1 MGPVYVHNHT
11 GEFDDK
17 HVDNGVLKTAWEIL
31 IERTD
36 PRYVA
41 FQVDAFWATDAFDDA
56 TGTATAAFIN
66 KYPTRVKL
74 MHVKDGINV
83 GAAQPEPDQHA
94 AAARR
99 APSARV
105 RSTTGRSSPPARAR
119 SSTTARSRT
128 ARTLTDMVTSLRN
141 LKGRGPTVVPS
152 VLAPADHVPVRR
164 RRHRGRRERRPDHD
178 QEHGRRPAHDHR
190 TSRSPTAT
198 PPASQQPGPRG
209 RAPRRLPGRRRRRL
223 HRRRHRSER
232 DLLRQRRLQ
241 ADEHQHQVGG
251 PSDRRLERRQR
262 DGVHPAQRPE
272 HRPTRPVASAAT
284 SDTALSLTLGPP
296 GSFGTFVPAIAR
308 TYDTAAAASVVSTA
322 GNATLSVSD
331 PSAAATGK
339 LVNGTFSL
347 SQPLQ
352 VNATNAANTTS
363 AFAPL
368 STTAGTPTN
377 LLTYNGPT
385 AGADN
390 VTIGFRQ
397 AIVANE
403 VLRSGNYIEDAD
415 LHAVHHAAVGQ

>member
-1 MGPVYVHNHT
+1 MGPVYLHNHT
-11 GEFDDK
+11 SEFDNK
-17 HVDNGVLKTAWEIL
+17 HIDNGVLKTAWDIQV
-31 IERTD
+31 ERTD

-41 FQVDAFWATDAFDDA
+41 YQVDAFWATDAFDDA
-56 TGTATAAFIN
+56 TGAATAAFIN
-66 KYPTRVKL
+66 KHPTRVKL
-74 MHVKDGINV
+74 MQVKDGINV
-83 GAAQPEPDQHA
+83 GAAFN
-94 AAARR
+94 
-99 APSARV
+99 PSATNSRGGQP
-105 RSTTGRSSPPARAR
+105 RAFGTGEVDYRPILAAGKGKVQYYSQEQDGA
-119 SSTTARSRT
+119 
-128 ARTLTDMVTSLRN
+128 TLTDMVTSLRN
-141 LKGRGPTVVPS
+141 LKGRGPAVVPS
-152 VLAPADHVPVRR
+152 VLALPTTFPPSPPAL
-164 RRHRGRRERRPDHD
+164 RP
-178 QEHGRRPAHDHR
+178 PR
-190 TSRSPTAT
+190 TSSRSRSRTRPTPRSRSPPSSSPTAT
-198 PPASQQPGPRG
+198 PPARRPGPRG
-209 RAPRRLPGRRRRRL
+209 RASRPLPGRRRRRL

-241 ADEHQHQVGG
+241 ADEHQHQVRG

-272 HRPTRPVASAAT
+272 HRQRDGWRQRQRRHRSQPDA
-284 SDTALSLTLGPP
+284 GPA
-296 GSFGTFVPAIAR
+296 GTFGMFVPAVAR
-308 TYDTAAAASVVSTA
+308 TYDTATSASVISTA

-339 LVNGTFSL
+339 LVNGTFAL

-403 VLRSGNYIEDAD
+403 VLRSGNYSKT
-415 LHAVHHAAVGQ
+415 LTFTLSTTQP